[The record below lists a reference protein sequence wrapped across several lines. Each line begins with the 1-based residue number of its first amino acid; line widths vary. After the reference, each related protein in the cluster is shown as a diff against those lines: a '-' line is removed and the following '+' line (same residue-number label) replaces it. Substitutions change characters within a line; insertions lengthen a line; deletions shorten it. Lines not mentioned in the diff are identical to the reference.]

1 MRKSLNLVH
10 IELSCNNKQVQN
22 TNILQWIPDIRTAE
36 VHMGIN
42 PKLWQEHRSQ
52 HIVSYIIGA
61 QTTTL
66 GWQNTLCPVHTK
78 SHEVTHQIG
87 GDLDLQRNYRWL
99 IKSDMW
105 VDLLTAWT
113 KWLQGQNGCNILQH
127 LWARIYMFI
136 KSLRSLWLCGI

>member
-1 MRKSLNLVH
+1 
-10 IELSCNNKQVQN
+10 
-22 TNILQWIPDIRTAE
+22 
-36 VHMGIN
+36 
-42 PKLWQEHRSQ
+42 
-52 HIVSYIIGA
+52 
-61 QTTTL
+61 
-66 GWQNTLCPVHTK
+66 
-78 SHEVTHQIG
+78 
-87 GDLDLQRNYRWL
+87 L